1 MLQKNRLGTTI
12 VHIKSITVRIFRY
25 ITVGNHDHKSGGE
38 MYQVEFSK
46 LEPQWHFP
54 SLAYGFKTSSQVR
67 LKLQNNYFLYANVLF
82 IKYSIYF

>member
-1 MLQKNRLGTTI
+1 MFILTQLLLICHGMLQKNRLGTTI

-67 LKLQNNYFLYANVLF
+67 LKLQNH
-82 IKYSIYF
+82 

>member
-67 LKLQNNYFLYANVLF
+67 LKLQNH
-82 IKYSIYF
+82 